1 MNSSIQLSS
10 TDQDVMN
17 TINILLNNTKDDET
31 KNIILRFL
39 YVMAYT
45 LNEMGDELTQIEGV
59 HTAVGSE
66 LIALFVTEALERG
79 IDIPDDPYK

>member
-1 MNSSIQLSS
+1 MNSSTPRSS
-10 TDQDVMN
+10 TDQDVIN
-17 TINILLNNTKDDET
+17 TINKLLNNTNDDET

-39 YVMAYT
+39 HAMAYT
-45 LNEMGDELTQIEGV
+45 LNEMGDELPQIEGI

-79 IDIPDDPYK
+79 IDIPDDSYK